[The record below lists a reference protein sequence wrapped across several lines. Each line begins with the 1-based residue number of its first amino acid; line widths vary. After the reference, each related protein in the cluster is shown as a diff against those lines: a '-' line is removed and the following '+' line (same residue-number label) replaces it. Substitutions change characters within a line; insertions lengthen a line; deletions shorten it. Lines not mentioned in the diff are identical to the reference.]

1 MNKIIKLSKEDKEK
15 FRIESGKLTTIE
27 LLQATRELD
36 IFKERFN
43 NADYVWMT
51 RVLGNKLYYKLKNA
65 IKNLHFD

>member
-15 FRIESGKLTTIE
+15 FRIESSKLTTIE

-51 RVLGNKLYYKLKNA
+51 RVLGNKLYYKLKM
-65 IKNLHFD
+65 L